1 MSNTFKQMQF
11 AGDATPPG
19 PVVYSDSHM
28 FGSKLFEPL
37 GYRWGER
44 SRLEIILEG
53 LPPREREAVRTRNG
67 LSVNGPWDEVHVV
80 TADDLEADITDF
92 EKCLKRLMRMEYPD
106 EEEQGRVY
114 TVPRV
119 SDIRDSIS
127 ECLEPLYHR
136 TPEVYDMR
144 RMSFYDSDERALL
157 KDRLTSLLTTL
168 YACQTLSMNSM
179 ELRAYLDSERKTACE
194 LERTQVFVAMV
205 ERYKKSFVCVWGGE
219 RDPLRTI
226 AGACE
231 RR

>member
-1 MSNTFKQMQF
+1 MDF

-28 FGSKLFEPL
+28 FGSKLYEPL
-37 GYRWGER
+37 GYRWSER

-67 LSVNGPWDEVHVV
+67 LSANGPWEEVYVV
-80 TADDLEADITDF
+80 TADDMEADITDF

-106 EEEQGRVY
+106 EDEQGRMY
-114 TVPRV
+114 SVPRV
-119 SDIRDSIS
+119 SHIRDSIS
-127 ECLEPLYHR
+127 ECLQPIHHHM
-136 TPEVYDMR
+136 PEVYDMK
-144 RMSFYDSDERALL
+144 RMAFYDSDERARLR
-157 KDRLTSLLTTL
+157 DRITSLLAAL
-168 YACQTLSMNSM
+168 YACQTLSMDSV
-179 ELRAYLDSERKTACE
+179 ELRAYLDREQKTACE

-205 ERYKKSFVCVWGGE
+205 ERYKKSFVCEWGGK

-231 RR
+231 RRTR